1 MKKLFLATAAAIA
14 LMAAP
19 TFAGPFENITGCETA
34 QADNSNFTVRVDPTC
49 AFASDNSGGDDTFIK
64 IATALYIDLVT
75 PDEDEDQ

>member
-1 MKKLFLATAAAIA
+1 MKKLFLAAAAAIA

-19 TFAGPFENITGCETA
+19 AFAGPFENITGCETA

-49 AFASDNSGGDDTFIK
+49 KFASENSGGDG
-64 IATALYIDLVT
+64 TALAVFAAAYIDLIT